1 VLISAATY
9 RLVQGYFMVETLGP
23 QALKGVTTPVPVYR
37 VLHESEAESLLDVAA
52 PRGLTPLMGRDS
64 EVALLRERWVQ
75 SRDGLGQVVLLRGEA
90 GIGKSRLVTVLHE
103 QAGGEGALRLVFRS
117 SPYHTQSA
125 LYPAMV
131 HVQWI
136 IQWHRDDTPEVILDK
151 LNSQN
156 PGGILLLLCRR
167 DPVVAWLSGPGL
179 AEKS

>member
-1 VLISAATY
+1 MLISAATY

-90 GIGKSRLVTVLHE
+90 GIGKSRLVDGAARAGSQYMAGSPRLLTPPTH
-103 QAGGEGALRLVFRS
+103 AGGQGDCWRR
-117 SPYHTQSA
+117 
-125 LYPAMV
+125 
-131 HVQWI
+131 
-136 IQWHRDDTPEVILDK
+136 
-151 LNSQN
+151 
-156 PGGILLLLCRR
+156 CRI
-167 DPVVAWLSGPGL
+167 S
-179 AEKS
+179 

>member
-1 VLISAATY
+1 MLISAATY

-75 SRDGLGQVVLLRGEA
+75 SRDGMGQVVLLRGEA

-103 QAGGEGALRLVFRS
+103 LAPIYGWFTAAL
-117 SPYHTQSA
+117 
-125 LYPAMV
+125 
-131 HVQWI
+131 
-136 IQWHRDDTPEVILDK
+136 TPPTCWR
-151 LNSQN
+151 
-156 PGGILLLLCRR
+156 PGCCWRR
-167 DPVVAWLSGPGL
+167 
-179 AEKS
+179 